1 MKKIVATR
9 MYDFSYF
16 HDLFFAHY
24 GNMNFDILVFCK
36 KEDVQT
42 IQEKYNKSKVF
53 FYELPEHQIPYVYEE
68 EKIICNWIYQKT
80 LTFYENNYLNDEALI
95 LFVDDDEYYTNINPT
110 SSLSKVVF
118 FEWYLPI
125 NHNVI
130 TATEFYNLVLSK
142 RCKGKLL
149 SLWNDPFYKETIL
162 KVSSPN
168 IQFFKSCVY
177 SNAFHRLLNNQELLI
192 IDKEFVFS
200 NHLKGIPLQLA
211 QKRISKV
218 NNSIKKQDDWCSNHY
233 SFEYQKFHSQY
244 DKFYNKLKSYE
255 ELMKYTQKRVEEF
268 EQEESFFE
276 TNILSA
282 DWKVKTENSPSL
294 FYKK

>member
-24 GNMNFDILVFCK
+24 GKMNFDILVFCK
-36 KEDVQT
+36 KEDIQT
-42 IQEKYNKSKVF
+42 IKEKYNKSNVF

-68 EKIICNWIYQKT
+68 EKKICNWIYQKT
-80 LTFYENNYLNDEALI
+80 LTFYENNYLNGEALI
-95 LFVDDDEYYTNINPT
+95 LFADDDEYYTNINPT

-142 RCKGKLL
+142 RCKGQLL

-162 KVSSPN
+162 IVSSQN

-200 NHLKGIPLQLA
+200 NHLKGIPLKLA

-244 DKFYNKLKSYE
+244 DEFYNKLKNYE

-268 EQEESFFE
+268 EKEESFFE
-276 TNILSA
+276 TNILPA
-282 DWKVKTENSPSL
+282 DCNVKIENSPSL